1 MSQIDRLWG
10 RNGSD
15 EKRCGAQ
22 EQKIAF
28 YGHPSSSPASIGGSC
43 LTLLPLLSPRSLP
56 LLLCQAKQVDMT
68 GMSGITSVGQPLSL
82 VCVCACNHPVT
93 DWTNGLWSAEAG
105 RSEPNHTL
113 YTLIQ
118 IHTQKRSGKRCIH
131 PLYCHGLK
139 VYMSKKSNTHCIF
152 RKVLYSSWV
161 FATHS
166 YHQLIIAWQDRTQN
180 RLQL

>member
-56 LLLCQAKQVDMT
+56 LLLRQAKQVDMT

-82 VCVCACNHPVT
+82 VCVCVCACNHPVT
-93 DWTNGLWSAEAG
+93 DLTNGLWSAKAG
-105 RSEPNHTL
+105 QSEPNHTL
-113 YTLIQ
+113 YTRMH
-118 IHTQKRSGKRCIH
+118 IHMQTRSGKRSIH

-139 VYMSKKSNTHCIF
+139 VYNSNTQCTS
-152 RKVLYSSWV
+152 L
-161 FATHS
+161 
-166 YHQLIIAWQDRTQN
+166 
-180 RLQL
+180 